1 MIYDIYMFLSALHH
15 PRLCLIKAKVCM
27 NKPFDLC
34 FWFVQYSVSSVT
46 KYNLIIGYY
55 SVMWHISSRVLDS
68 DISFLTFRCPSCR
81 GVIDMKAIQEQP
93 TGGSGDLMVTVLN
106 LGCC

>member
-1 MIYDIYMFLSALHH
+1 
-15 PRLCLIKAKVCM
+15 M